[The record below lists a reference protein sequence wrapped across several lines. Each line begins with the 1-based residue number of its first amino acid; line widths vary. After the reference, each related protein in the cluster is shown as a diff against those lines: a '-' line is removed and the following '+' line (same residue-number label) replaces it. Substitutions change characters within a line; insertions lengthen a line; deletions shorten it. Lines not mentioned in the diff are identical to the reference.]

1 MGFTRILPLLFLIS
15 SNAMSQE
22 LPFYS
27 IPPAAEH
34 YTAANSIT
42 RMIEGLGFRY
52 YWATEGL
59 REEDL
64 NYQPTSESQSTLGTL
79 RHIHGLSR
87 TIAEA
92 IQGKPSIRPA
102 VKAPGDLQ
110 TLRRETLEFLKKA
123 AIELADKTEQELKE
137 LHIVFDR
144 SGMQSQFPIWNLING
159 PITDAI
165 YHTGQVVSFRRTSGN
180 PIYKGVNVFL
190 GVKN

>member
-1 MGFTRILPLLFLIS
+1 MGFTRILTLLFLIS
-15 SNAMSQE
+15 FNAMSQE
-22 LPFYS
+22 LPFS
-27 IPPAAEH
+27 TIPPAAEH

-102 VKAPGDLQ
+102 VKAPEDLQ
-110 TLRRETLEFLKKA
+110 TLRQETLEFLKKA
-123 AIELADKTEQELKE
+123 AIELADKTDQELKE

-144 SGMQSQFPIWNLING
+144 SGKQSQFPIWNLING

-180 PIYKGVNVFL
+180 PIPKGVNVFL

>member
-1 MGFTRILPLLFLIS
+1 MGFTRISPLLFLIS
-15 SNAMSQE
+15 FTAMAQE
-22 LPFYS
+22 LPFSS

-64 NYQPTSESQSTLGTL
+64 NYQPTLESQSTLGTL

-87 TIAEA
+87 TIAEV
-92 IQGKPSIRPA
+92 IQGKPWIRLA
-102 VKAPGDLQ
+102 GEAPEDLQ
-110 TLRRETLEFLKKA
+110 TLKQETLQFLKKA
-123 AIELADKTEQELKE
+123 AVGLATKTDHDLKE

-144 SGMQSQFPIWNLING
+144 RGEQSQFPIWNLING

-165 YHTGQVVSFRRTSGN
+165 YHTGQIVSFRRTSGN
-180 PIYKGVNVFL
+180 PVSKGVNVFL

>member
-1 MGFTRILPLLFLIS
+1 M
-15 SNAMSQE
+15 
-22 LPFYS
+22 
-27 IPPAAEH
+27 
-34 YTAANSIT
+34 
-42 RMIEGLGFRY
+42 
-52 YWATEGL
+52 
-59 REEDL
+59 
-64 NYQPTSESQSTLGTL
+64 
-79 RHIHGLSR
+79 SR

-102 VKAPGDLQ
+102 VKAPEDLQ

-123 AIELADKTEQELKE
+123 AIELADKTDQELKE

-180 PIYKGVNVFL
+180 PIPKGVNVFL

>member
-15 SNAMSQE
+15 FTAMAQE
-22 LPFYS
+22 LPFSS

-64 NYQPTSESQSTLGTL
+64 NYQPTLESQSTLGTL

-87 TIAEA
+87 TIAEV

-102 VKAPGDLQ
+102 GKAPEDLQ
-110 TLRRETLEFLKKA
+110 TLKQETLQFLKKA
-123 AIELADKTEQELKE
+123 AVGLATKTDHDLKE

-144 SGMQSQFPIWNLING
+144 RGEQSQFPIWNLING
-159 PITDAI
+159 PITNAI

-180 PIYKGVNVFL
+180 PISKGVNVFL

>member
-1 MGFTRILPLLFLIS
+1 MGFTRISPLLFLIS
-15 SNAMSQE
+15 FTAMAQE
-22 LPFYS
+22 LPFSS

-64 NYQPTSESQSTLGTL
+64 NYQPTLESQSTLGTL

-87 TIAEA
+87 TIAEV
-92 IQGKPSIRPA
+92 IQGKPWIRLA
-102 VKAPGDLQ
+102 GEAPEDLQ
-110 TLRRETLEFLKKA
+110 TLRQETLQFLKKA
-123 AIELADKTEQELKE
+123 TVGLAAKTDHDLKE

-144 SGMQSQFPIWNLING
+144 RGEQSQFPIWNLING

-165 YHTGQVVSFRRTSGN
+165 YHTGQIVSFRRTSGN
-180 PIYKGVNVFL
+180 PVSKGVNVFL

>member
-1 MGFTRILPLLFLIS
+1 MGFTRISPLLFLIS
-15 SNAMSQE
+15 FTAMAQE
-22 LPFYS
+22 LPFSS

-64 NYQPTSESQSTLGTL
+64 NYQPTLESQSTLGTL

-87 TIAEA
+87 TIAEV

-102 VKAPGDLQ
+102 GKAPEDLQ
-110 TLRRETLEFLKKA
+110 TLKQETLQFLKKA
-123 AIELADKTEQELKE
+123 AVGLATKTDHDLKE

-144 SGMQSQFPIWNLING
+144 RGEQSQFPIWNLING

-180 PIYKGVNVFL
+180 RVSKEVNVFL

>member
-1 MGFTRILPLLFLIS
+1 
-15 SNAMSQE
+15 MSQE

-34 YTAANSIT
+34 YTPANSIT

-87 TIAEA
+87 IIAEA

-102 VKAPGDLQ
+102 VKAPEDLQ
-110 TLRRETLEFLKKA
+110 TLRQETLEFLKKA
-123 AIELADKTEQELKE
+123 AIELADKTDQELKE

-144 SGMQSQFPIWNLING
+144 SGKQSQFPIWNLING

-180 PIYKGVNVFL
+180 PIPKGVNVFL
-190 GVKN
+190 GNKN